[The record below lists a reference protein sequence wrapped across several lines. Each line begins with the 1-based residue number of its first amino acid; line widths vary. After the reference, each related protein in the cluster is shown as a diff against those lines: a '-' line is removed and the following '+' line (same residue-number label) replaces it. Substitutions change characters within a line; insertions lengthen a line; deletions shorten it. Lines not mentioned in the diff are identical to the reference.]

1 MAKAKTMSGSRAK
14 VYIDKGSGPVLVGL
28 YDSISYGENVGAE
41 AVFTLGRYGAHEI
54 VPLSYEPI
62 QVNCSG
68 FRIIGEG
75 AHILP
80 AFPKLQDLLR
90 LEGVTITETDR
101 DTGEVI
107 ATIIGCVP
115 VSWGGGNQAKSMSRI
130 SISYMGIRMEDES
143 GPNDEGND
151 PATLP

>member
-1 MAKAKTMSGSRAK
+1 MSKAKTMSGSRAK
-14 VYIDKGSGPVLVGL
+14 VYIDKGQGPVLVGL
-28 YDSISYGENVGAE
+28 YDSISYGENIGQE
-41 AVFTLGRYGAHEI
+41 AVFTLGRFGAHEI

-62 QVNCSG
+62 SVSCSG

-75 AHILP
+75 VHMLP

-90 LEGVTITETDR
+90 LEGVTIAETDR

-107 ATIIGCVP
+107 ATIIGCKP
-115 VSWGGGNQAKSMSRI
+115 ASWSGGDQAKSLSRI
-130 SISYMGIRMEDES
+130 NVTYTGLRLEDES
-143 GPNDEGND
+143 GPNDEGDD

>member
-1 MAKAKTMSGSRAK
+1 MAVAKSMAGSRAK
-14 VYIDKGSGPVLVGL
+14 VYIDKGNGPVLVGM
-28 YDSISYGENVGAE
+28 YDSISYGESIGAE

-68 FRIIGEG
+68 FRIIGDGVHE
-75 AHILP
+75 LP

-90 LEGVTITETDR
+90 LEGVTISETDR
-101 DTGEVI
+101 QTGEVI

-115 VSWGGGNQAKSMSRI
+115 VNWSGGDQAKSLSKI
-130 SISYMGIRMEDES
+130 SVSYMGIRLEDES
-143 GPNDEGND
+143 GPNDEGDD
-151 PATLP
+151 PASF